1 MNKRLFYFVAIAF
14 SASTLFANAMAR
26 EESYGGKCLYID
38 KQEEE
43 QDFKSCQ
50 VNLKR
55 ETLEVKFEEE
65 ENQDNNKTIRAR
77 SINQIA
83 SGAYATQLLSDS
95 GSAVSGLLLG
105 PVNSV
110 VRIFAPDRDYQQ
122 YVISYQGANRSKMVT
137 ILNIDRSDA
146 PEFQQELSLI
156 TGKLITFRAG
166 QTDNTINVGPD
177 KEDILP
183 SN

>member
-14 SASTLFANAMAR
+14 FASTLFANVMAR
-26 EESYGGKCLYID
+26 EESY
-38 KQEEE
+38 
-43 QDFKSCQ
+43 QD
-50 VNLKR
+50 
-55 ETLEVKFEEE
+55 
-65 ENQDNNKTIRAR
+65 DNKTIRAR
-77 SINQIA
+77 SVNEIA

-110 VRIFAPDRDYQQ
+110 VKIFAPDRDYQQ
-122 YVISYQGANRSKMVT
+122 YVISYQGADRSKMVT

-166 QTDNTINVGPD
+166 QTENTINVAPD
-177 KEDILP
+177 MKDIVP